1 MSAPERIA
9 IVGMSCRLSGG
20 VTGPEDLWTMI
31 SRSRDGW
38 GPIPESRFSIDAYYH
53 PNPQKKGC
61 FNVKSGYF
69 IDKDLSQ
76 FDAPFFNITE
86 QEAIAMDP
94 QQRQLLEC
102 TYEALE
108 SAGIPKENISG
119 ASVGVFVGANGSSY
133 KQGTQR
139 DLNQVPLFDCTGN
152 HQSIQAARISH
163 CFNFRGPCLSI
174 DTACS
179 SGLHALHA
187 AVQSLRSG
195 EAESAIVAGCSL
207 HLQPDDMISMSMT
220 GLFNNHGKTFSFDHR
235 AKSGFARG
243 EGVGCLVLKP
253 LEQALKDNDK
263 IRCIITNTGT
273 NQDGKTVGLSTP
285 SGEAQEQLM
294 REVYERANISPRD
307 AGFIEAH
314 GTGTKVGDPIEA
326 HALHR
331 VFGDG
336 RTKRAPLFMGSVKS
350 NIGHVENTSG
360 IISVIKACLMLEKGF
375 ILPNVNFEKANEAI
389 PLEQWNFKV
398 PVNLRPWPRDKRFI
412 SINNFGFG
420 GSNAHAVLERSP
432 PSLVD
437 LAGGSKG
444 GPKLFV
450 LCANDETSVKSMA
463 SQLGVYLEQHPE
475 VFEKRILNDIAYTLS
490 ERRSHF
496 PWRLAITA
504 SSCNDLAISL
514 NDGTSLPKRA
524 VSNKFKIGFI
534 YTGQGA
540 QWAQMGRELM
550 DAYPVFAGMMH
561 AAAACLEK
569 LGAQFSLVDEL
580 FKAKEE
586 SNIGLAYLSQPSCT
600 AVQLAM
606 TDLLSSWG
614 VKPSMVIGH
623 SSGEIVAAYAAGA
636 ITLDDAMSV
645 AYHRGQMAVLSKT
658 RHPELKGAMLAV
670 GCDAKDVQQRIKLLG
685 LHGLT
690 AACHNSPSS
699 TTVSGDDSEIDQLAA
714 ELERDGLFNR
724 KLRVDVAYHS
734 PHMGLVAEDYLDAIK
749 DMTPRARKPD
759 VSFYSSLVGRRCN
772 DSEELGPSY
781 WVDNLVK
788 PVLFSSAVQDMY
800 EKEKPDVVIEIGPH
814 AALEGPI
821 KQILRAIH
829 PQAVSHVGYLPTLV
843 RNQNSAV
850 ALVDLAGKLFL
861 QGHGVK
867 FGEINQTNT
876 AQRPNLITDFPP
888 YPWHRSS
895 FWFESRA
902 SKQHRLKPFARHD
915 LLGTLDHNY
924 TDSEL
929 TWRNVLS
936 LDDVPWLKDHRM
948 QSLVTFPMTG
958 YLSMAVEA
966 ACQRAQLRQVQT
978 KDMGSFHLR
987 EVQASK
993 ALIMDSATAYETVFR
1008 LRPYTEGTRSLSND
1022 WDEFFISS
1030 WAPSRGWLE
1039 HCRGL
1044 VSVNKL
1050 RGANAVN
1057 SSRFQ
1062 TAYSRRAEAHAD
1074 QGVPVALDA
1083 MYTELAALGAEYG
1096 HAFYNTVDH
1105 VTLRGDYSSGTVTV
1119 IDTAPSMP
1127 FRYETPSRMPASF
1140 MDMILQVMYPIL
1152 GAGSG
1157 TMPCL
1162 VMPSAISSME
1172 ISTAFPHA
1180 PGEMVE
1186 SIVLGPVDRS
1196 CRGPMEFSLDVWHP
1210 SCAEPVVT
1218 VEGFKT
1224 SPVRSD
1230 FGEEHKPRSLCY
1242 KIQWEAVH
1250 RSRPSTNPVVTNG
1263 VHDKSEP
1270 SASAVVP
1277 STNGINGHH
1286 STASTQPSSALSR
1299 SASGAKLVV
1308 VTDRV
1313 RTDALVTSLLL
1324 KVERLTGVEAE
1335 VCPFARLQP
1344 DSSSHY
1350 ICLDEMDR
1358 SLLAKMTESTF
1369 STLQNL
1375 LLRASSV
1382 LWVTSGAYSAASNP
1396 ERNVAQGL
1404 LRSVRSETTKALVT
1418 LDMDPNSSLDASS
1431 QAELILSV
1439 IETYTDAP
1447 RDDAP
1452 LQFEFYEQDGQLAVP
1467 RITPDDTLNTSIFH
1481 KTQPLLPYVQNFQH
1495 ADRRLKMVVGTAGA
1509 LDSLFWT
1516 DDPVSALADDEIE
1529 IHVACTGINFK
1540 DVVIAMG
1547 QLPSPYIGVECSGVV
1562 ARIGSNV
1569 TSLAVGDRV
1578 CALPLGCY
1586 GTFARCR
1593 ASSAAVIP
1601 RDMTFAVAA
1610 SIPVVYCTA
1619 YYALV
1624 DLAQLQPGES
1634 ILIHA
1639 ASGGVGQAAMQLA
1652 QMIGAEIYATVG
1664 SAEKK
1669 QLLIDQYGIP
1679 ESRVLYSRDR
1689 EFGPA
1694 VRYATGGRG
1703 VDVVINSLAGDLLR
1717 ESWASLAP
1725 FGRFIEIGKR
1735 DITSNS
1741 RLDMMKFDSN
1751 CTFSSLDLTLVA
1763 TERPK
1768 LMSRIMSNVMN
1779 LLRRK
1784 IICPIGPII
1793 ETTMDQV
1800 EISLR
1805 KLQSGKTSGKLVV
1818 DHSQPAQVKAT
1829 HPPHVSGTVKKEAT
1843 YLIIGGTGGIGRTI
1857 AGQLI
1862 RQGAGHV
1869 VLLSRSGTTTP
1880 DIERLARESKTRGA
1894 SIHVEKCDVADEED
1908 VSSLLSKLR
1917 LSLPPIRGVIHA
1929 AMVLRDV
1936 LFEKLTFQDYDDV
1949 VRSKIRGALN
1959 FDRALRNDEMDFFV
1973 LLSSVAGIVGS
1984 RGQAAY
1990 AGANTFLDALARHRR
2005 QSGRTGTSLNLTAVE
2020 DVGYLATTNA
2030 ARRSEVLKNI
2040 SGGAMSEK
2048 EVLALVDA
2056 AVHGQM
2062 DDGQCITGLD
2072 LAATTS
2078 LPYWADDGK
2087 FSSLREKALASLST
2101 ASAASSDLSIADRL
2115 KGAPSLDDAVELIAS
2130 ELGGKLASILMLAPE
2145 DLEARKTSTTITAF
2159 GLDSLNAIELRN
2171 WIGKELQAHLQVL
2184 ELLTS
2189 GKLNDLAALVLKK
2202 TRLTG
2207 AWAESNE

>member
-1 MSAPERIA
+1 
-9 IVGMSCRLSGG
+9 
-20 VTGPEDLWTMI
+20 
-31 SRSRDGW
+31 
-38 GPIPESRFSIDAYYH
+38 
-53 PNPQKKGC
+53 
-61 FNVKSGYF
+61 
-69 IDKDLSQ
+69 
-76 FDAPFFNITE
+76 
-86 QEAIAMDP
+86 
-94 QQRQLLEC
+94 
-102 TYEALE
+102 
-108 SAGIPKENISG
+108 
-119 ASVGVFVGANGSSY
+119 
-133 KQGTQR
+133 
-139 DLNQVPLFDCTGN
+139 
-152 HQSIQAARISH
+152 
-163 CFNFRGPCLSI
+163 
-174 DTACS
+174 
-179 SGLHALHA
+179 
-187 AVQSLRSG
+187 
-195 EAESAIVAGCSL
+195 
-207 HLQPDDMISMSMT
+207 
-220 GLFNNHGKTFSFDHR
+220 
-235 AKSGFARG
+235 
-243 EGVGCLVLKP
+243 
-253 LEQALKDNDK
+253 
-263 IRCIITNTGT
+263 
-273 NQDGKTVGLSTP
+273 
-285 SGEAQEQLM
+285 M

-307 AGFIEAH
+307 TGFIEAH

-336 RTKRAPLFMGSVKS
+336 RTKRAPLYIGSVKS
-350 NIGHVENTSG
+350 NIGHLENTSG

-398 PVNLRPWPRDKRFI
+398 PVNLRPWPKDKRFI
-412 SINNFGFG
+412 SVNNFGFG
-420 GSNAHAVLERSP
+420 GSNAHAVLERLP
-432 PSLVD
+432 PSLLD
-437 LAGGSKG
+437 LAGSGKD

-450 LCANDETSVKSMA
+450 LCANDETSVKKMA
-463 SQLGVYLEQHPE
+463 SQLGIYLEQHPE
-475 VFEKRILNDIAYTLS
+475 IFEKRIVNDIAYTLA

-504 SSCNDLAISL
+504 SSCNDLAIAL
-514 NDGTSLPKRA
+514 NDATSLPRRA
-524 VSNKFKIGFI
+524 VSSKLKISFV

-550 DAYPVFAGMMH
+550 DAYPVFAGTMH
-561 AAAACLEK
+561 DAAACLEK
-569 LGAQFSLVDEL
+569 LGAPFSLVDEL
-580 FKAKEE
+580 SKAKEE

-636 ITLDDAMSV
+636 ITLDDAMSA

-670 GCDAKDVQQRIKLLG
+670 GCDAKDVQQRLKLLG

-690 AACHNSPSS
+690 AACHNSPTSA
-699 TTVSGDDSEIDQLAA
+699 TVSGDEREIDQLVA

-759 VSFYSSLVGRRCN
+759 VSFYSSLVGRRYN

-814 AALEGPI
+814 PALEGPI

-829 PQAVSHVGYLPTLV
+829 PQAVNHVSYLPTLV
-843 RNQNSAV
+843 RNQDSAV
-850 ALVDLAGKLFL
+850 ALIDLAGKLFL

-876 AQRPNLITDFPP
+876 AQRPSVITDFPP

-895 FWFESRA
+895 FWHESRA

-915 LLGTLDHNY
+915 LLGTLDQHY

-948 QSLVTFPMTG
+948 QSLVTFPLTG
-958 YLSMAVEA
+958 YLCMAVEA
-966 ACQRAQLRQVQT
+966 ACQRAQLRQVEI

-993 ALIMDSATAYETVFR
+993 ALIMDSTTGYETVFR
-1008 LRPYTEGTRSLSND
+1008 LRPYTEGTRSLSNE

-1030 WAPSRGWLE
+1030 WAPNRGWFE

-1044 VSVNKL
+1044 VSVKKL
-1050 RGANAVN
+1050 RGPNAVN

-1062 TAYSRRAEAHAD
+1062 AAYTRRAEAHAGG

-1083 MYTELAALGAEYG
+1083 MYTELIARGAEYG
-1096 HAFYNTVDH
+1096 HAFYNTADYA
-1105 VTLRGDYSSGTVTV
+1105 TLRGDYSSGTANV

-1127 FRYETPSRMPASF
+1127 FRYETPSRTPTSF
-1140 MDMILQVMYPIL
+1140 IDMIFQAIYPIL

-1162 VMPSAISSME
+1162 YMPSAISSIE

-1180 PGEMVE
+1180 PGETVE
-1186 SIVLGPVDRS
+1186 SIAHGHMDRS
-1196 CRGPMEFSLDVWHP
+1196 SHGPIEFTVDSWHP
-1210 SCAEPVVT
+1210 SCADPVLT
-1218 VEGFKT
+1218 AEGFKIT
-1224 SPVRSD
+1224 PVNSD
-1230 FGEEHKPRSLCY
+1230 LFGEEHKPKSLCY
-1242 KIQWEAVH
+1242 KIQWEAVN
-1250 RSRPSTNPVVTNG
+1250 RSRPSTNPVETNG
-1263 VHDKSEP
+1263 IHHKSEP
-1270 SASAVVP
+1270 SAIHMEASQGHHHASSQAANGVVP

-1286 STASTQPSSALSR
+1286 STASTQPSSPPSS

-1324 KVERLTGVEAE
+1324 EAERLTGVEAE
-1335 VCPFARLQP
+1335 VWPFARLEP
-1344 DSSSHY
+1344 DSSSNY

-1369 STLQNL
+1369 SALQNL
-1375 LLRASSV
+1375 LLRGSSV
-1382 LWVTSGAYSAASNP
+1382 LWVTSGAYSAASDP

-1404 LRSVRSETTKALVT
+1404 LRSVRSETTKALAT

-1431 QAELILSV
+1431 QAELILSAF
-1439 IETYTDAP
+1439 ETYTDTP
-1447 RDDAP
+1447 QDDAP
-1452 LQFEFYEQDGQLAVP
+1452 LQFEFYEQNGQLAVP
-1467 RITPDDTLNTSIFH
+1467 RITPDDTLNTSVFH
-1481 KTQPLLPYVQNFQH
+1481 KTQPLLPYLQNFH
-1495 ADRRLKMVVGTAGA
+1495 DADRRLKMVVGTAGA
-1509 LDSLFWT
+1509 LDSLFWI
-1516 DDPVSALADDEIE
+1516 DDPVSTLADDEIE

-1569 TSLAVGDRV
+1569 TSLGVGDRV
-1578 CALPLGCY
+1578 CAVPLGCY

-1593 ASSAAVIP
+1593 ASSAAIIP

-1619 YYALV
+1619 YYALI

-1639 ASGGVGQAAMQLA
+1639 ASGGVGQAAIQLA

-1669 QLLIDQYGIP
+1669 QLLVDSYGIP

-1741 RLDMMKFDSN
+1741 RLDMTKFDSN

-1763 TERPK
+1763 MERPK

-1800 EISLR
+1800 ESSLR

-1818 DHSQPAQVKAT
+1818 DHSQPAQVK
-1829 HPPHVSGTVKKEAT
+1829 VFF
-1843 YLIIGGTGGIGRTI
+1843 L
-1857 AGQLI
+1857 
-1862 RQGAGHV
+1862 
-1869 VLLSRSGTTTP
+1869 
-1880 DIERLARESKTRGA
+1880 
-1894 SIHVEKCDVADEED
+1894 
-1908 VSSLLSKLR
+1908 
-1917 LSLPPIRGVIHA
+1917 
-1929 AMVLRDV
+1929 
-1936 LFEKLTFQDYDDV
+1936 
-1949 VRSKIRGALN
+1949 
-1959 FDRALRNDEMDFFV
+1959 LRN
-1973 LLSSVAGIVGS
+1973 
-1984 RGQAAY
+1984 
-1990 AGANTFLDALARHRR
+1990 
-2005 QSGRTGTSLNLTAVE
+2005 
-2020 DVGYLATTNA
+2020 
-2030 ARRSEVLKNI
+2030 I
-2040 SGGAMSEK
+2040 S
-2048 EVLALVDA
+2048 
-2056 AVHGQM
+2056 
-2062 DDGQCITGLD
+2062 C
-2072 LAATTS
+2072 
-2078 LPYWADDGK
+2078 
-2087 FSSLREKALASLST
+2087 
-2101 ASAASSDLSIADRL
+2101 
-2115 KGAPSLDDAVELIAS
+2115 
-2130 ELGGKLASILMLAPE
+2130 
-2145 DLEARKTSTTITAF
+2145 
-2159 GLDSLNAIELRN
+2159 
-2171 WIGKELQAHLQVL
+2171 
-2184 ELLTS
+2184 
-2189 GKLNDLAALVLKK
+2189 
-2202 TRLTG
+2202 
-2207 AWAESNE
+2207 